1 MIDMERILRLAGGSV
16 ITDMEHVTDK
26 SEIQV
31 GDSEP
36 RPRNDLT
43 DKTDITDT
51 REGRNARGARLEV
64 PGFRTPE
71 SNALYSSI
79 ENMSV
84 MSVLSVEHR
93 AAKDC
98 ESPTSPTDTHDSGRK
113 SVAPI
118 TTSQDWACPLGHR
131 EFWISA
137 YGLRICS
144 TCHPKPEKMRRTP

>member
-16 ITDMEHVTDK
+16 ITDMEHVTDGPE
-26 SEIQV
+26 SQV

-93 AAKDC
+93 AAKGYSRPTCPHDNLG
-98 ESPTSPTDTHDSGRK
+98 SPENLG
-113 SVAPI
+113 AP
-118 TTSQDWACPLGHR
+118 SNRNQDWTCPLGHR